1 MLKYFFMPRVLK
13 FIGEGTLF
21 SRIFASALRVF
32 AVLLSIG
39 ALVGWIQLWKLV
51 FVDSWLFIGSWS
63 MSIRENIELW
73 MFAFDRRGAA
83 ILGGVL
89 FQAFFLVGL
98 YMVVHT
104 LWIRAADIQAI
115 GKSEFT
121 IIPIVSIF
129 LRMLGEIYAC
139 ISVAVGIGG
148 GVLQLFA
155 GDSGLASRATSSIPG
170 LGWQQSLLSGLGW
183 QQSLLSGLFGGYT
196 TSSFISALLLMVGGA
211 IGALFWLVW
220 LYLAS
225 EFIVVLVDIARN
237 TRALRETVERH
248 AQSGQNP

>member
-1 MLKYFFMPRVLK
+1 MKKYFFMQPVLK

-32 AVLLSIG
+32 AVLFSIG
-39 ALVGWIQLWKLV
+39 ALIGWIQLWKVV
-51 FVDSWLFIGSWS
+51 FD
-63 MSIRENIELW
+63 MS
-73 MFAFDRRGAA
+73 GAA
-83 ILGGVL
+83 ILGGFL
-89 FQAFFLVGL
+89 FQVFFVIGV

-139 ISVAVGIGG
+139 IALAVGVGG

-155 GDSGLASRATSSIPG
+155 GYSGLADRATRSIPG
-170 LGWQQSLLSGLGW
+170 IGLS
-183 QQSLLSGLFGGYT
+183 QSLLSGLFGGDGA
-196 TSSFISALLLMVGGA
+196 SSFVSALLLMVGGA
-211 IGALFWLVW
+211 IGAVFWLV
-220 LYLAS
+220 LFYLAS
-225 EFIVVLVDIARN
+225 EFIVVVVSIARN
-237 TRALRETVERH
+237 THALREMVERH
-248 AQSGQNP
+248 IQSGQNP

>member
-1 MLKYFFMPRVLK
+1 MLGVIRTTPPNTQPTMQKYFFMPRVLK

-51 FVDSWLFIGSWS
+51 FH
-63 MSIRENIELW
+63 MS
-73 MFAFDRRGAA
+73 GAA

-89 FQAFFLVGL
+89 FQAFFLVGV

-139 ISVAVGIGG
+139 ISVAVGVGG
-148 GVLQLFA
+148 GVLQLF
-155 GDSGLASRATSSIPG
+155 GGYSTLASRATSSIPG
-170 LGWQQSLLSGLGW
+170 LDW
-183 QQSLLSGLFGGYT
+183 QQSLLSGLFGGDT
-196 TSSFISALLLMVGGA
+196 TSSFISALLLMMGGA

-220 LYLAS
+220 FYLAS

-237 TRALRETVERH
+237 TRALREVVERH

>member
-1 MLKYFFMPRVLK
+1 MQKYFFMPRVLK

-51 FVDSWLFIGSWS
+51 FD
-63 MSIRENIELW
+63 MS
-73 MFAFDRRGAA
+73 GAA

-89 FQAFFLVGL
+89 FQAFFVVGV

-139 ISVAVGIGG
+139 ISVAVGVGG

-155 GDSGLASRATSSIPG
+155 GYSGLASRATRSIPG
-170 LGWQQSLLSGLGW
+170 LGWQQSLLSGL
-183 QQSLLSGLFGGYT
+183 FGDDT

-220 LYLAS
+220 FYLAS

-237 TRALRETVERH
+237 TRALREVVERH